1 MDKHFG
7 WWVDLSKVVL
17 NDPSGKN
24 TTWVHALPFGEYQ
37 HPLHGKMVFDTAK
50 LSGLATSV
58 KQKVRGIDP
67 DIDYDHKTDPAK
79 GNQAAGWVKDADVRG
94 DGLWIKVDF
103 TDDGAQDVKDKKY
116 RYFSAEFVDEWTDS
130 LGTTHKDVLMGGG
143 ITNRPYMKNLL
154 PVNLSELSFNQP
166 AEGGQDEVDG
176 KKLRAALGLAET
188 TTDEEVF
195 TKLAQVGTD
204 LATATTSV
212 TTLTEE
218 KGKLEQEIAKLKEP
232 DTTDADLRKLIEASP
247 AFKKLYEATQEKD
260 AQLIKLQE
268 GIKLAEVE
276 KQLVELQGGK
286 QFALAPSARDGLR
299 TLMLKM
305 PPEGAKLL
313 YEFLV
318 SVTEGKALVD
328 LSERGYT
335 GRRENMSGD
344 ATVRFNEAV
353 QGYMKEQKAAGT
365 EVDYG
370 SAVEHVARTQP
381 ALFNEYREDTYQF
394 KA

>member
-24 TTWVHALPFGEYQ
+24 TTWVHALPFGQYQ
-37 HPLHGKMVFDTAK
+37 HPLHGTMVFDTAK
-50 LSGLATSV
+50 LNGLATSV
-58 KQKVRGIDP
+58 KSKVRGIDP

-94 DGLWIKVDF
+94 DGLWIQVDF
-103 TDDGAQDVKDKKY
+103 TDTAVGEVKEKKY
-116 RYFSAEFVDEWTDS
+116 RYFSAEFVDEWTDAQ
-130 LGTTHKDVLMGGG
+130 GVTHKDVLMGGG
-143 ITNRPYMKNLL
+143 LTNRPYMKNLL

-166 AEGGQDEVDG
+166 DEGGQEVDG

-188 TTDEEVF
+188 TTDDEVF
-195 TKLAQVGTD
+195 AKLAQVGTD
-204 LATATTSV
+204 LATATASV

-218 KGKLEQEIAKLKEP
+218 KTKLLAEITELKKP
-232 DTTDADLRKLIEASP
+232 DTADPELKKLIEASP
-247 AFKKLYEATQEKD
+247 AFKKLYEDTLEKD
-260 AQLIKLQE
+260 AQLVKLQE

-276 KQLVELQGGK
+276 KQLTELQTGK
-286 QFALAPSARDGLR
+286 TFAIAPSAKEGLR
-299 TLMLKM
+299 ALMLKM
-305 PPEGAKLL
+305 PTEGAKALH
-313 YEFLV
+313 EFLV
-318 SVTEGKALVD
+318 AVTEGKALVD

-335 GRRENMSGD
+335 GQHERLSGD

-353 QGYMKEQKAAGT
+353 KAELAEMKATGQT
-365 EVDYG
+365 ENYG
-370 SAVEHVARTQP
+370 VAVENVARKNP